1 MKTFANHGP
10 QEQEDVNVYFQSRLS
25 KWKNIYARD
34 DVRGEIYRA
43 RQDRVLDWIDG
54 LGLEP
59 GSQMLE
65 VGCGAG
71 FLSIALAQRGFRLHA
86 IDSVEDMVKLAS
98 QHAMAAQLTHLLS
111 LSLGDVHCLTFED
124 NTFDLVVALGVIP
137 WVERPE
143 LALQEIARVT
153 KPGGYVLLTTD
164 NWAALIDWLDPVYH
178 PLSKP
183 LKRGFSKVLKAV
195 GISYRVPPTVTSHS
209 CRQVDKMLAGLK
221 LEKERGQTL
230 GFGPFTFFNFP
241 VVPKAIG
248 KWLHMRLQRLADRNV
263 AGLRSS
269 GKHYIVLAR
278 KSA

>member
-1 MKTFANHGP
+1 MKTFANHRL
-10 QEQEDVNVYFQSRLS
+10 QVQEDVNVFFQSRLS
-25 KWKNIYARD
+25 KWKNIYAND
-34 DVRGEIYRA
+34 GVRGEIYRT
-43 RQDRVLDWIDG
+43 RQATVLDWIDG

-59 GSQMLE
+59 SSQMLE

-86 IDSVEDMVKLAS
+86 IDSVEAMVSLAS
-98 QHAMAAQLTHLLS
+98 QHAVDAQLTHLLS
-111 LSLGDVHCLTFED
+111 LGLGDVNCLAFGD
-124 NTFDLVVALGVIP
+124 SAFDLVVALGVIP
-137 WVERPE
+137 WLERPE
-143 LALQEIARVT
+143 LAMQEIARVT

-164 NWAALIDWLDPVYH
+164 NWAALINWLDPVYH

-183 LKRGFSKVLKAV
+183 LKQGFNKVFKSV
-195 GISYRVPPTVTSHS
+195 GFPYRVPIVTSQS
-209 CRQVDKMLAGLK
+209 CHQVDKMLAGLK
-221 LEKERGQTL
+221 LEKVRGKTL
-230 GFGPFTFFNFP
+230 GFGPFTLFNCP

-278 KSA
+278 KPA